1 MMNRTFQKIVIYMIV
16 GAMVLGGL
24 ATLIAALM

>member
-1 MMNRTFQKIVIYMIV
+1 MMNRTFQKVVVYVIV

-24 ATLIAALM
+24 ATLIAALI